1 MSQSK
6 NKINV
11 GVLKLYSKIKEEDL
25 EIPQFYIGY
34 TKKKIKGPNNT
45 QTEIIVEQYGKISQK
60 MSNSNNKNIYLM
72 DYGHYN
78 FHESR
83 LPIEQIRKLTKKE
96 LKYHENNEYWNL
108 PQNFYQS

>member
-6 NKINV
+6 NKIND
-11 GVLKLYSKIKEEDL
+11 GILKLYGKIKEEEL

-34 TKKKIKGPNNT
+34 KTKKIKGPNNT
-45 QTEIIVEQYGKISQK
+45 QTEIIVEQYGKITLK
-60 MSNSNNKNIYLM
+60 MSYSDNKNRYLM

-78 FHESR
+78 FHESI

-96 LKYHENNEYWNL
+96 LKHHENNEYWNL

>member
-6 NKINV
+6 NKINASK
-11 GVLKLYSKIKEEDL
+11 LKLYGKIKEEDL

-60 MSNSNNKNIYLM
+60 SQILIIKIY
-72 DYGHYN
+72 
-78 FHESR
+78 
-83 LPIEQIRKLTKKE
+83 I
-96 LKYHENNEYWNL
+96 
-108 PQNFYQS
+108 

>member
-1 MSQSK
+1 
-6 NKINV
+6 
-11 GVLKLYSKIKEEDL
+11 
-25 EIPQFYIGY
+25 
-34 TKKKIKGPNNT
+34 
-45 QTEIIVEQYGKISQK
+45 
-60 MSNSNNKNIYLM
+60 M

-78 FHESR
+78 FHESI